1 MSDFHVKE
9 GDRVFL
15 ATTDG
20 LLLRVVFGKSSVEL
34 SSAGIRGT
42 LDTTYSSD
50 RAIAVD
56 IGDKEDGR

>member
-15 ATTDG
+15 TTPDD
-20 LLLRVVFGKSSVEL
+20 LLLRVVFGKESVEL
-34 SSAGIRGT
+34 SAAGIRGR

-50 RAIAVD
+50 RAVAVK
-56 IGDKEDGR
+56 IGEDK